1 MLESN
6 FFTKFL
12 QLSDFRTLAFIVAL
26 IALFKVINVLQKKK
40 VSFSTRMTTG
50 TVLGLVL
57 GVIVQ
62 AVAKFQDSPKD
73 ISWISDLSVLY
84 GFVGGGFIDLLK
96 MLVIPLI
103 LLSITRVIMNM
114 KGDNLGKLTTKTI
127 GSLIGL
133 TVFAAITGIVLAL
146 LFNLGQGFDAG
157 NNTAEIR
164 EAVSIS

>member
-40 VSFSTRMTTG
+40 VSFST
-50 TVLGLVL
+50 VLGLVL

-62 AVAKFQDSPKD
+62 AVAKFPDSPKD
-73 ISWISDLSVLY
+73 IAWISELSGWY

-127 GSLIGL
+127 GSSFLYL
-133 TVFAAITGIVLAL
+133 
-146 LFNLGQGFDAG
+146 N
-157 NNTAEIR
+157 R
-164 EAVSIS
+164 